1 MANNGST
8 HLART
13 MMLSELS
20 EVMDIVNDPDAPL
33 EKYRDAIIADNCLGK
48 PTMRS
53 REDTFRHLKALYSFD
68 MEEPFF
74 VALKYFWKR
83 DIPGRPLLA
92 LIAAF
97 TRDSILRQSSI
108 YILALTPG
116 ESIKR
121 DFTEQK
127 LEVDYPHRYSH
138 SMIRSAAQN
147 INGTWTQSGHL
158 QGRITKV
165 RTIVTPTSG
174 AVAFTLFLNH
184 LQGVRGE
191 ELLTSPL
198 AKLIDAR
205 KDQMLELAQI
215 AGAKSWLVWR
225 QIHDVIEV
233 GFPQFRD
240 LGV

>member
-1 MANNGST
+1 MTNNGST

-20 EVMDIVNDPDAPL
+20 ELMDIVNNPEAPL
-33 EKYRDAIIADNCLGK
+33 KAYHNAVIAENCLGK

-53 REDTFRHLKALYSFD
+53 REDTFRHLKALYSLD
-68 MEEPFF
+68 MKKPFF
-74 VALKYFWKR
+74 VALKYFWER
-83 DIPGRPLLA
+83 DVPGRALLA
-92 LIAAF
+92 LIAAYSH
-97 TRDSILRQSSI
+97 DAILRQSSS

-116 ESIKR
+116 ESIRR

-127 LEVDYPHRYSH
+127 LEEEYPHRYSH

-158 QGRITKV
+158 QGRVAKV
-165 RTIVTPTSG
+165 RTTVTPTPG

-184 LQGVRGE
+184 QLGVRGE
-191 ELLTSPL
+191 ELLSTSL

-233 GFPQFRD
+233 DFPQFRN